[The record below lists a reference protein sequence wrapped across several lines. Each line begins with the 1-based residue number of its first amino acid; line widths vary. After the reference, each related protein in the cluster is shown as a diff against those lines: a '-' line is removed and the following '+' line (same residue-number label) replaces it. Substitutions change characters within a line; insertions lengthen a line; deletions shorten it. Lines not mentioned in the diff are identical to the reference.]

1 MLISEEMPTMTLLSV
16 LSGWLTTVSAKK
28 RRFADIAE
36 FREFVIAACKR
47 QPGID
52 SAVIDSSDPAKFKIT
67 MGKRSLT
74 CDVTNIF
81 GHLGAYP
88 DEDADKAVKRF
99 IRSFTDAKVEAISD
113 DDIVAVIRNQE
124 YIDYVKRMGI
134 DILCEPFGA
143 DLMIAYM
150 ADRPDS
156 MSPIAPK
163 DVPGKDLQSVR
174 EAALTN
180 MRKWLAKLV
189 ADGQL
194 QLGVLYFVEDN
205 TMLSTGLILLDEFWK
220 SIETRFPGDV
230 LIALP
235 RRDQLFILDDG
246 NSAAKALARRLIDVT
261 TRENFNLLSDKLYA
275 RRNGEIV
282 LVAD

>member
-1 MLISEEMPTMTLLSV
+1 MTLLSA
-16 LSGWLTTVSAKK
+16 LSGWLTSASAKK
-28 RRFADIAE
+28 RRFADVAE

-47 QPGID
+47 EPGID
-52 SAVIDSSDPAKFKIT
+52 RAVIDSSDPAKFEIT
-67 MGKRSLT
+67 MGERSLT

-88 DEDADKAVKRF
+88 AEAADKAIARF
-99 IRSFTDAKVEAISD
+99 IRSFTDTKTGIVSD
-113 DDIVAVIRNQE
+113 DDIVAVIRNRD
-124 YIDYVKRMGI
+124 YIDYVRGMGL

-156 MSPIAPK
+156 MSPITLK
-163 DVPGKDLQSVR
+163 DIPGKDLESVR

-180 MRKWLAKLV
+180 TRKWLTELV
-189 ADGQL
+189 ADSQL
-194 QLGVLYFVEDN
+194 QLGVLYFVEGN

-220 SIETRFPGDV
+220 SIEARFPGDV
-230 LIALP
+230 LLALP
-235 RRDQLFILDDG
+235 RRDQLFIFDDG

-261 TRENFNLLSDKLYA
+261 TRDNFNLLSEKLYA

>member
-1 MLISEEMPTMTLLSV
+1 MLISEEISTMTLLSV
-16 LSGWLTTVSAKK
+16 LSGWLTTASAKK
-28 RRFADIAE
+28 RRFADIVQ
-36 FREFVIAACKR
+36 FREFVIAAFKR

-52 SAVIDSSDPAKFKIT
+52 SAVIDSSDPAKFKVV
-67 MGKRSLT
+67 MGERSST

-88 DEDADKAVKRF
+88 DEDADKAVERF
-99 IRSFTDAKVEAISD
+99 IHSFTDPKMGTVSD
-113 DDIVAVIRNQE
+113 HDVVAVIRNRE
-124 YIDYVKRMGI
+124 YIDYVRGMGI
-134 DILCEPFGA
+134 DILCEPFGP
-143 DLMIAYM
+143 DLMITYM

-163 DVPGKDLQSVR
+163 DVPGKDLESVR

-189 ADGQL
+189 VDGQL

-205 TMLSTGLILLDEFWK
+205 TMLSTGLLLLDEFWK

-235 RRDQLFILDDG
+235 RRDQLFIFDDG
-246 NSAAKALARRLIDVT
+246 NSAAKALARHLIDVT